1 MWAGGYGRR
10 RRGKRDFLVDPAF
23 RNGPGMRRLSGMSQ
37 GDVFSVAVPDA
48 QVSRLDN
55 GLVVI
60 VREDRS
66 APVVSAQAWCRA
78 GSVDEGRWL
87 GAGLSHVLEHML
99 FKGTTTRG
107 SGRIDQEVHDAGGYM
122 NAYTSFDRTVYW
134 ISVPNTGGRVA
145 VDILCD
151 IMQNATLPADELV
164 KELDVI
170 RREMDMCHDDPGRR
184 SSRRLFETAYTR
196 SPYRYPVI
204 GLPDIFN
211 TLTREDVA
219 AYYRAKYA
227 PNNIFFV
234 VVGDV
239 KASEVIEQI
248 RTAFAETKARSVPI
262 EFLVDEPRQTAPRES
277 VDEDS
282 IELGHVHA
290 SWHIPELRHAD
301 VPALDVLSVVLGAGR
316 SSRLHREVRERAG
329 LVHSVDAWTYNPGSP
344 GLFGI
349 SAVMDGSQFLDATAA
364 IQREVERLKAGG
376 VTPEELSKAVKQMAA
391 GTLAAR
397 KTMQGQAQE
406 LGGSWLAVGDL
417 GFSTRYLA
425 SVGKVTAEDL
435 TRVARAYLN
444 DENRTLCA
452 LLPNGSRPQVAVQE
466 VVSVS
471 TPIRKVTLPNGLRLL
486 VKEDRRLPFVEIR
499 TVLGGGVLAE
509 TSADSG
515 ITGLMTKMLMKGTAG
530 RTAEQIAIEIES
542 VGGSLDTYAGNN
554 SFGVT
559 MEILRSDFESGLDL
573 LADVLLRPTFPAD
586 ELERERDYQLA
597 VIRGQKDHLL
607 QLAGKAM
614 RRGLFGDRGY
624 GLDASGTEASV
635 QALTLDQL
643 RRFHARLAVPE
654 NCVLAIYGDVQSDAV
669 VAAVEKA
676 FGTWSA
682 TGLQLARSLPFTPMT
697 EPIRR
702 EDTVDKKQAVV
713 VLGFRGADMTD
724 TDRYALEL
732 VQEACSDMGSRL
744 FLRIRDEL
752 GLAYFVGAQ
761 NFIGIAQ
768 GYFSFYAGTEPAK
781 VAKVVEEFMTEVGCL
796 RQSGLTAEEL
806 QRAKAKV
813 IGQRKI
819 ARQDLGGYAMATALD
834 ELYGLG
840 FAYSDGEDELYSA
853 VTGDDTARVA
863 TKYLTP
869 EAHVL
874 AIVRPKDDA
883 GV

>member
-1 MWAGGYGRR
+1 
-10 RRGKRDFLVDPAF
+10 
-23 RNGPGMRRLSGMSQ
+23 MSQ

-48 QVSRLDN
+48 QVCRLEN

-66 APVVSAQAWCRA
+66 APVVSAQGWCRA

-107 SGRIDQEVHDAGGYM
+107 AGRIDQEVHDAGGSM

-134 ISVPNTGGRVA
+134 ISVPNTGARVA

-151 IMQNATLPADELV
+151 ILQNATLPADELV

-211 TLTREDVA
+211 TLTRDDVA

-227 PNNIFFV
+227 PNNLFFV
-234 VVGDV
+234 VVGDIN
-239 KASEVIEQI
+239 ASEVIDQI
-248 RTAFAETKARSVPI
+248 RTAFAQTPARPMPLESP
-262 EFLVDEPRQTAPRES
+262 VDEPRQTAPRES
-277 VDEDS
+277 VDEDAV
-282 IELGHVHA
+282 ELGHVHA
-290 SWHIPELRHAD
+290 SWHIPELRHPD
-301 VPALDVLSVVLGAGR
+301 VAALDVLSVVLGAGR

-349 SAVMDGSQFLDATAA
+349 SSVIDGERFDEANAA
-364 IQREVERLKAGG
+364 IQQEVERVKGGG
-376 VTPEELSKAVKQMAA
+376 VGPEELVKAVKQMAA
-391 GTLAAR
+391 GTLATR

-406 LGGSWLAVGDL
+406 LGGSWLSVGDL

-425 SVGKVTAEDL
+425 AVGRVTTDDL
-435 TRVARAYLN
+435 TRVARTYLN
-444 DENRTLCA
+444 DDNRTLVA
-452 LLPNGSRPQVAVQE
+452 LLPKGSRKRVDVRE
-466 VVSVS
+466 VVATSNPV
-471 TPIRKVTLPNGLRLL
+471 RKITLPNGLRLL
-486 VKEDRRLPFVEIR
+486 VKEDHRLPFVEFR

-509 TSADSG
+509 TAADSG
-515 ITGLMTKMLMKGTAG
+515 ITALMTKMLMKGTAS
-530 RTAEQIAIEIES
+530 RTAEQIASEIES
-542 VGGSLDTYAGNN
+542 VGGTLDTYAGNN
-554 SFGVT
+554 TFGVT
-559 MEILRSDFESGLDL
+559 LETLRDDFGIGLDL
-573 LADVLLRPTFPAD
+573 LGDVLLRPSFPAA
-586 ELERERDYQLA
+586 ELERERDFQLA

-607 QLAGKAM
+607 QLAGRAM
-614 RRGLFGDRGY
+614 RRGLFGERGY

-635 QALTLDQL
+635 GALTLDQL

-654 NCVLAIYGDVQSDAV
+654 NCVMAIYGDVDAG
-669 VAAVEKA
+669 AVELAVERA
-676 FGTWSA
+676 FGTWGA
-682 TGLQLARSLPFTPMT
+682 TDLRLDRSPPLPPLTAPV
-697 EPIRR
+697 RL

-713 VLGFRGADMTD
+713 VLGFRGAAVADD
-724 TDRYALEL
+724 DRYALDL
-732 VQEACSDMGSRL
+732 VSEACSDMGSRL

-752 GLAYFVGAQ
+752 GLAYYVGAQ
-761 NFIGIAQ
+761 NFVGTTQ
-768 GYFSFYAGTEPAK
+768 GYFGFYAGTEPGK
-781 VAKVVEEFMTEVGCL
+781 VARVVEEFMTEIGCL
-796 RQSGLTAEEL
+796 RERGLTAEEL

-840 FAYSDGEDELYSA
+840 FAHSETEDDLVSA
-853 VTGDDTARVA
+853 VSVDDTVRVA
-863 TKYLTP
+863 TKYLVP
-869 EAHVL
+869 NAHVL
-874 AIVRPKDDA
+874 SIIRPKDGSVA
-883 GV
+883 